1 MNSPAEPRTLS
12 EQLRVLRLR
21 GQLAEARELIRG
33 QPAYAASAA
42 LKRLALEHEDFW
54 WMPIE
59 GRRVVLR
66 RRGPDDAAFVRTCW
80 ADGEFMRKFNRLAR
94 PLPADDGELRA
105 ILARERAGLFGE
117 AKALHWTIHTA
128 DGPVGF
134 VSATDYAPGHRRC
147 EFLIGVLRQPA
158 SRVPVEAAHLAVQF
172 LAEKAG
178 VERLTAYFYAENR
191 YAAKVAEKFGFRPE
205 GVLRGYI
212 LDADGA
218 RSDLLVSGLLTA
230 EAQKAARR
238 RLLRG

>member
-12 EQLRVLRLR
+12 EQLHVLRLR

-105 ILARERAGLFGE
+105 ILARERAGLLQRGQG
-117 AKALHWTIHTA
+117 AALDHPHGRRSCRVRQCDRLRSWPP
-128 DGPVGF
+128 PVRIPDRGL
-134 VSATDYAPGHRRC
+134 APACQQGAC
-147 EFLIGVLRQPA
+147 G
-158 SRVPVEAAHLAVQF
+158 SR
-172 LAEKAG
+172 
-178 VERLTAYFYAENR
+178 
-191 YAAKVAEKFGFRPE
+191 
-205 GVLRGYI
+205 
-212 LDADGA
+212 
-218 RSDLLVSGLLTA
+218 
-230 EAQKAARR
+230 
-238 RLLRG
+238 